1 MELVAAIQYHENKK
15 PLMITDI
22 VGEKDEYQNKL
33 LKPASAVQNNQ
44 IMLHTNNKSQLALM
58 EPKSIYSNNGNLVL
72 YSLLSQNVLSKWF
85 VTLIDAYARIREERK
100 SPAPTNEAL
109 KRPI

>member
-15 PLMITDI
+15 PLMITDRE
-22 VGEKDEYQNKL
+22 GEKEEYQNKL

-44 IMLHTNNKSQLALM
+44 IMLHTNKTQLALM